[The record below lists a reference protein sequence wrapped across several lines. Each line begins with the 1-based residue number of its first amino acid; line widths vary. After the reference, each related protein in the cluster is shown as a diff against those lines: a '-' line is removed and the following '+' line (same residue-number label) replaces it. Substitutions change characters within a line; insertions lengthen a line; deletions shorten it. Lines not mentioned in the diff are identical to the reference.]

1 MIRINDLYQ
10 IDVLKCKSTK
20 GSHIP
25 TKYIIDAL
33 GEDEDDDDHNHAVR
47 ISMYEDAAQ
56 DLNNQ
61 LNEQLGIPNDSIHIN
76 WLPHKVIDHGESI
89 EITTANG
96 KHVIIEKSIIK
107 TLFKI
112 YVLEN

>member
-20 GSHIP
+20 DSHIP

-33 GEDEDDDDHNHAVR
+33 GEDDDDHNHAVR
-47 ISMYEDAAQ
+47 ISMYEDTAQ

-61 LNEQLGIPNDSIHIN
+61 LNEQLVSQMILFILIGYR
-76 WLPHKVIDHGESI
+76 
-89 EITTANG
+89 
-96 KHVIIEKSIIK
+96 IK
-107 TLFKI
+107 L
-112 YVLEN
+112 

>member
-10 IDVLKCKSTK
+10 VDVLKCESTND
-20 GSHIP
+20 SDIP
-25 TKYIIDAL
+25 TEYIIDAL
-33 GEDEDDDDHNHAVR
+33 GEDDDDHDHAVC
-47 ISMYEDAAQ
+47 ISMCEDTAQ
-56 DLNNQ
+56 ELNNQ
-61 LNEQLGIPNDSIHIN
+61 LNEQLGIPNDTIHIN